1 MTREGLWGFFRR
13 VSHIHFVG
21 GEKGGVGKSLVARL
35 LSQWFIDR
43 EAPFAG
49 VDADTSHAT
58 LMRTYGGYAQA
69 ADLEDYASAD
79 EIVNRALAAE
89 RSVVVDLPA
98 QSRRALE
105 RWLDSADI
113 VRFARESGI
122 RLTLWHVSDG
132 SVDSV
137 KDLTR
142 TLDMGQGAFEIVVVK
157 NHGRGK
163 DFSYF
168 DESEAPRRLG
178 ERGARVVDLPELDL
192 PTMTRIDRLN
202 ASLWAA
208 VNQPEGEQALTP
220 MQRQRARLWLE
231 RCYQALA
238 PALG

>member
-1 MTREGLWGFFRR
+1 

-43 EAPFAG
+43 EAPFAA
-49 VDADTSHAT
+49 VDTDGSHAT
-58 LMRTYGGYAQA
+58 LIRTYGGYAQA

-98 QSRRALE
+98 QSRRALG

-122 RLTLWHVSDG
+122 RLTIWHVTDG
-132 SVDSV
+132 SVDSA
-137 KDLTR
+137 KDLAR
-142 TLDMGQGAFEIVVVK
+142 TLEMGQGAFEIVVVK

-163 DFSYF
+163 DFTYL
-168 DESEAPRRLG
+168 DESESF
-178 ERGARVVDLPELDL
+178 RGLAARGGRVVDLPELDL

-208 VNQPEGEQALTP
+208 VNNAEGDHALTP

-231 RCYQALA
+231 RCYQSLA
-238 PALG
+238 PVLA

>member
-1 MTREGLWGFFRR
+1 
-13 VSHIHFVG
+13 VSHIYFVG

-35 LSQWFIDR
+35 LTQWFIDR

-49 VDADTSHAT
+49 VDADTSHGT
-58 LMRTYGGYAQA
+58 LMRTYAGYAQP
-69 ADLEDYASAD
+69 ADLEDNASAD

-98 QSRRALE
+98 QSRRALQ
-105 RWLDSADI
+105 RWLDGADI

-132 SVDSV
+132 SVDSA
-137 KDLTR
+137 KDLAR
-142 TLDMGQGAFEIVVVK
+142 TLEIGQGAFELVVVK

-163 DFSYF
+163 DFSF
-168 DESEAPRRLG
+168 LEESEPYRQLA
-178 ERGARVVDLPELDL
+178 ERGGRVVDLPELDL
-192 PTMTRIDRLN
+192 PTMARIDRLN

-208 VNQPEGEQALTP
+208 VNTTEGEQALTP

-231 RCYQALA
+231 RCYQALG
-238 PALG
+238 PALA

>member
-1 MTREGLWGFFRR
+1 

-49 VDADTSHAT
+49 VDADTSHGT
-58 LMRTYGGYAQA
+58 LIRTYSGYAQP

-98 QSRRALE
+98 QSRRALV
-105 RWLDSADI
+105 RWLESADI
-113 VRFARESGI
+113 VRFAREAGI
-122 RLTLWHVSDG
+122 RITIWHVTDG
-132 SVDSV
+132 SVDSA
-137 KDLTR
+137 KDLSR
-142 TLDMGQGAFEIVVVK
+142 TLEMGHGAFEIVVVK

-163 DFSYF
+163 DFAYL
-168 DESEAPRRLG
+168 DESEAYRG
-178 ERGARVVDLPELDL
+178 IAERGGRVVDLPELDL

-208 VNQPEGEQALTP
+208 VNNAEGEHALTP

-231 RCYQALA
+231 RCYQSLA
-238 PALG
+238 PALA